1 MGDPPGAFGIESGI
15 AMNQKPDPERRRD
28 RRHPHRMPIILT
40 RGGQDQ
46 VAQTEDVSFAGV
58 FIRMDTPLPARQLV
72 RLRLTLP
79 DGEELSAMGMV
90 ARHIPAR
97 EGLAPGVGI
106 QFYSLSA
113 SDRRR
118 WNEFIRL
125 VSADRPVP
133 ATIPSANHPPVAIR
147 PAAVPPVAPPA
158 PPAADW
164 EVEESV
170 EVEIEAPPEPI
181 RRSFPRYAAS
191 LQVRLHSVDDLRLLY
206 TRNVSKGGLYFD
218 TSQDFAEG
226 TALKVT
232 VIHPRTHE
240 QFPLEAVVRW
250 RNTSADPGLGLE
262 FVQLSEARREEFFEF
277 VSSEIAVE
285 EVVYVSEGDPHLT
298 HFVPPA

>member
-1 MGDPPGAFGIESGI
+1 
-15 AMNQKPDPERRRD
+15 MNQKPALERRRD

-97 EGLAPGVGI
+97 EGLSPGVGI

-113 SDRRR
+113 VDRRR

-125 VSADRPVP
+125 VSAERPIP
-133 ATIPSANHPPVAIR
+133 ATIPPARHQPVAVPPAALPAATVR
-147 PAAVPPVAPPA
+147 PATVPPVAA
-158 PPAADW
+158 PAAAL
-164 EVEESV
+164 EVDLEEVV
-170 EVEIEAPPEPI
+170 EVEVEAPPEPI

-262 FVQLSEARREEFFEF
+262 FVQLSDERREEFFEF

>member
-1 MGDPPGAFGIESGI
+1 MD
-15 AMNQKPDPERRRD
+15 QKPALERRRD
-28 RRHPHRMPIILT
+28 RRHPHRMRIILT
-40 RGGQDQ
+40 RGGQDLM
-46 VAQTEDVSFAGV
+46 AQTEDVSFAGV

-97 EGLAPGVGI
+97 EDLSPGVGI

-113 SDRRR
+113 GDRRR

-125 VSADRPVP
+125 VSAERPTP
-133 ATIPSANHPPVAIR
+133 ATIPTASHQPVAVPPAAVTAATVR
-147 PAAVPPVAPPA
+147 PATVPPVAA
-158 PPAADW
+158 PAAALEV
-164 EVEESV
+164 EVEEAV
-170 EVEIEAPPEPI
+170 EVEVEAAVEPI

-191 LQVRLHSVDDLRLLY
+191 LQVRLNSVDDLRLLY

-226 TALKVT
+226 TALKVA
-232 VIHPRTHE
+232 VVHPKTHE

-262 FVQLSEARREEFFEF
+262 FVQLSDERREEFFEF
-277 VSSEIAVE
+277 VRSEIAVE

-298 HFVPPA
+298 HFVPTGG

>member
-1 MGDPPGAFGIESGI
+1 MD
-15 AMNQKPDPERRRD
+15 QKPALERRRD
-28 RRHPHRMPIILT
+28 RRHPHRMRIVLT
-40 RGGQDQ
+40 RAGQDQ

-72 RLRLTLP
+72 RLRLTLH

-125 VSADRPVP
+125 VSAERPVP
-133 ATIPSANHPPVAIR
+133 ATIPSATIPPVATR
-147 PAAVPPVAPPA
+147 PAAVPAASAPPAAVPPVPPPA
-158 PPAADW
+158 PPVADW
-164 EVEESV
+164 DLEETV
-170 EVEIEAPPEPI
+170 EVEIEPPPEPI

-262 FVQLSEARREEFFEF
+262 FVQLSDERREEFFEF